1 MINEFYTRTNSK
13 IIVLMLEDRHY
24 HGVPVAENA
33 GPENVAPNC
42 KTGKHENRLVMES

>member
-24 HGVPVAENA
+24 HGVAENA